1 MRALVFLVAAVGIVG
16 HVVVRAQAQDTQ
28 AAGARG
34 DLAGFYIGAR
44 QPFDEP
50 EVYPFTSEGERGHS
64 DYDPLTG
71 DPRQYDDC
79 AGESIPAVLW
89 AGTVSNM
96 QVIQEADDVIEL
108 HYEHGGAERTC
119 HRWGAAPPAAEP
131 HTNLGY
137 SVGRWEGDAL
147 VIDTTNLNAGVVFTN
162 RGYPLSTQTQITERY
177 TRDAEMNLHMELTI
191 EDLVN
196 YTEPFKLGRE
206 WVWSPNDQL
215 IPWNC
220 VSLGDRDGEQD
231 LDEIR
236 RILNAL

>member
-1 MRALVFLVAAVGIVG
+1 MRALVFLAAAVGIVS
-16 HVVVRAQAQDTQ
+16 HFAVRAQAQGTQ
-28 AAGARG
+28 APGAIG
-34 DLAGFYIGAR
+34 DLAGFYIGVR
-44 QPFDEP
+44 QPFVEP
-50 EVYPFTSEGERGHS
+50 EVYPFTPEGERAHS

-96 QVIQEADDVIEL
+96 QVIQEVGDVIEL
-108 HYEHGGAERTC
+108 HYEHGGAERTI
-119 HRWGAAPPAAEP
+119 HMGGTAPAADEP

-137 SVGRWEGDAL
+137 SVGRWEGDEL
-147 VIDTTNLNAGVVFTN
+147 VIETTNLNGGVVFTN
-162 RGYPLSTQTQITERY
+162 RGYPLSTQTHITERY
-177 TRDAEMNLHMELTI
+177 TRDAEKDLHMELTI

-206 WVWSPNDQL
+206 WIWSPDDQI

-220 VSLGDRDGEQD
+220 VSLGGRDGAQD
-231 LDEIR
+231 IDEIR
-236 RILNAL
+236 RILNQL

>member
-1 MRALVFLVAAVGIVG
+1 MRALVFLAAAVGIVS
-16 HVVVRAQAQDTQ
+16 HVVVRAQAQGTQ

-34 DLAGFYIGAR
+34 DLTGVYIGAR
-44 QPFDEP
+44 QPFVEP
-50 EVYPFTSEGERGHS
+50 EVYPFTPEGERAHS

-79 AGESIPAVLW
+79 AEESIPAVLW

-96 QVIQEADDVIEL
+96 QVIQEADGVIEL
-108 HYEHGGAERTC
+108 HYEHGGAERTI
-119 HRWGAAPPAAEP
+119 HMGGTAPAAEEL

-147 VIDTTNLNAGVVFTN
+147 VIETTNLNGGVVFTN
-162 RGYPLSTQTQITERY
+162 RGYPLSPQTHLTERY
-177 TRDAEMNLHMELTI
+177 TRDTERDLHMELTI
-191 EDLVN
+191 EDLAN
-196 YTEPFKLGRE
+196 YTEAFKLGRE
-206 WVWSPNDQL
+206 WIWSPDDQI

-231 LDEIR
+231 IDEIR
-236 RILNAL
+236 RILNEL

>member
-1 MRALVFLVAAVGIVG
+1 MRALVFLAAAVGIVS
-16 HVVVRAQAQDTQ
+16 HFVVRAQAQGTQ
-28 AAGARG
+28 APGAIG

-44 QPFDEP
+44 QPFVEP
-50 EVYPFTSEGERGHS
+50 EIYPFTPEGERAHS

-96 QVIQEADDVIEL
+96 QVIQEVGDVIEL
-108 HYEHGGAERTC
+108 HYEHGGAERTI
-119 HRWGAAPPAAEP
+119 HMGGTAPAADEP

-147 VIDTTNLNAGVVFTN
+147 VIETTNLNGGVVFTN
-162 RGYPLSTQTQITERY
+162 RGYPLSTQTHITERY
-177 TRDAEMNLHMELTI
+177 TRDAEKDLHMELTI

-196 YTEPFKLGRE
+196 YTEPLKLGRE
-206 WVWSPNDQL
+206 WVWSPDDRL

-231 LDEIR
+231 IDEIR
-236 RILNAL
+236 RILNEL

>member
-1 MRALVFLVAAVGIVG
+1 MRALVFLAVAVGTVS
-16 HVVVRAQAQDTQ
+16 HVMVRTQAQGIQ
-28 AAGARG
+28 ASGIKG
-34 DLAGFYIGAR
+34 DFAGFYIGASR
-44 QPFDEP
+44 PFIEP
-50 EVYPFTSEGERGHS
+50 GVYPFTPEGERAHS

-108 HYEHGGAERTC
+108 HYEHGGAERTI
-119 HRWGAAPPAAEP
+119 HMGGTAPAADEP

-147 VIDTTNLNAGVVFTN
+147 VIETTNLNAGVVFTN
-162 RGYPLSTQTQITERY
+162 RGYPLSPQSRIVERY
-177 TRDAEMNLHMELTI
+177 TRDAENDLHMEMTI

-206 WVWSPNDQL
+206 WIWSPDDQI

-220 VSLGDRDGEQD
+220 VSLGGRDGEQD
-231 LDEIR
+231 IDEIR
-236 RILNAL
+236 RILNQL

>member
-1 MRALVFLVAAVGIVG
+1 MRALVFLAAAIGIVS
-16 HVVVRAQAQDTQ
+16 HVMVRAQGQGTQ
-28 AAGARG
+28 AAGTKG
-34 DLAGFYIGAR
+34 DFTGFYIGAR
-44 QPFDEP
+44 RPFIEP
-50 EVYPFTSEGERGHS
+50 GVYPFTPEGERAHS

-108 HYEHGGAERTC
+108 HYEHGGAERTI
-119 HRWGAAPPAAEP
+119 HMGGTVPAADGP
-131 HTNLGY
+131 HTSLGY

-147 VIDTTNLNAGVVFTN
+147 VIETTNLNAGVVFTN
-162 RGYPLSTQTQITERY
+162 RGYPLSPQTRITERY
-177 TRDAEMNLHMELTI
+177 TRDTENNLHMAMTI

-206 WVWSPNDQL
+206 WIWSTDGQI

-220 VSLGDRDGEQD
+220 VSLGGRDGEQD
-231 LDEIR
+231 IDEIR
-236 RILNAL
+236 RILNQL